1 MKMNFLKLKTKSQLK
16 RNKALRDNV
25 PYNKAVTVGV
35 IFSVEDKQ
43 KHDIIKDFIKRLEHD
58 GKKVKV
64 ISFLP
69 KNKENYEFLFDFFTE
84 KDLTFWGNI
93 TSGNAITFSETA
105 FDYLYY
111 LDKEP
116 NDIIMNLLAKSKAKC
131 RVGKYTDTHQLYF
144 ELMIESSGETKGLAD
159 NMYRYTSLLR

>member
-1 MKMNFLKLKTKSQLK
+1 MNLLKLKTRSQLK
-16 RNKALRDNV
+16 RNKTMRNNV
-25 PYNKAVTVGV
+25 PYSAAVTVGI

-43 KHDIIKDFIKRLEHD
+43 KHDIVKDFIKKLEHD
-58 GKKVKV
+58 GKKVTV

-84 KDLTFWGNI
+84 KDLTFWGTI
-93 TSGNAITFSETA
+93 TSPNAITFSETP

-116 NDIIMNLLAKSKAKC
+116 NPMIMNLLAKSKAKC
-131 RVGKYTDTHQLYF
+131 RVGKFYNSYQPYF
-144 ELMIESSGETKGLAD
+144 ELMIESNDETRGLAD
-159 NMYRYTSLLR
+159 NMYQYTRSLR